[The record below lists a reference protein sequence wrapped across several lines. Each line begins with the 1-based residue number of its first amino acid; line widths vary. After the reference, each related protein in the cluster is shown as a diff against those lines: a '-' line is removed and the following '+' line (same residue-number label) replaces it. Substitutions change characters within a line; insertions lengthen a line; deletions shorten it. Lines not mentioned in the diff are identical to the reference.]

1 MTELQK
7 KQILNM
13 RKEGAGYKSIAVA
26 TGLSRDVVRNFC
38 KSRNMAGFGMAAEM
52 NTDERVQSGELCLN
66 CYEKIHQP
74 KSGRPRKFCSDK
86 CRRDW
91 WKNHK
96 DDINRSEA
104 AIYHHKC
111 VYCGKEFTAYGN
123 NKRKYCSH
131 YCYIHDRFWKKEE
144 VDRL

>member
-26 TGLSRDVVRNFC
+26 TGLSRDAVRNFC
-38 KSRNMAGFGMAAEM
+38 KSRNMAGFGKAAEM
-52 NTDERVQSGELCLN
+52 NADERLQSGELCLN
-66 CYEKIHQP
+66 CYEKLYQP
-74 KSGRPRKFCSDK
+74 ASGRRRKFCSDK

-91 WKNHK
+91 WKNHQG
-96 DDINRSEA
+96 DINRNEN
-104 AIYHHKC
+104 AIYHYKC
-111 VYCGKEFTAYGN
+111 AYCGKEFTAYGN

-131 YCYIHDRFWKKEE
+131 YCYIHDRFWRKEKRRE
-144 VDRL
+144 